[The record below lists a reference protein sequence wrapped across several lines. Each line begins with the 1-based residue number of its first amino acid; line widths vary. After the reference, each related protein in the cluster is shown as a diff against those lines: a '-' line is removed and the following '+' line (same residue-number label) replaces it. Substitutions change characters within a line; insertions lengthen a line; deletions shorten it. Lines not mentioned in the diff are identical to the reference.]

1 MYYALGTVQHM
12 HVSGVVILVM
22 VIAVMAF
29 WRQIVKAAIALLVT
43 AVIIGLAASVF
54 MLLHYG

>member
-1 MYYALGTVQHM
+1 MYYALGTIQHM
-12 HVSGVVILVM
+12 HVSGVVILAM

-29 WRQIVKAAIALLVT
+29 WRQIIKAAIALIVA
-43 AVIIGLAASVF
+43 AVITGLAASVF